1 MPRSTPR
8 VTAAPRLTLCVI
20 ARDEEQMLGGCL
32 ASVRGIVDEIV
43 VVDTGSVDDT
53 ARIARDAG
61 ATVVPFVW
69 ADDFAAARNAAL
81 AAAHGT
87 WILVLDADE
96 RLAPGAGRALEDAI
110 RRNGLDCGLLPLHDA
125 TTLDAL
131 PADVVAGRARRGE
144 PTLLP
149 RLLRRTPDLQWE
161 GVVHESVKRWLTDGD
176 RKAGRVDAAIVHY
189 GAVPEL
195 RAARAKDARNL
206 RLLERRCELEPQSSV
221 ARTYLARELL
231 RAGDAPRATA
241 EAERA
246 WAAYGAEV
254 ARGEHPAGVPLV
266 TLRAHLMLEEDRPD
280 AVLALLDA
288 VEAMPGS
295 ARAHPNLALFRG
307 LANER
312 LGRLD
317 LAVDALEAARAC
329 AGCVYADEIVPGAT
343 SWAADVRLGLVHLA
357 AERPAAARA
366 AFERALASPVD
377 RDARLGLAEGSL
389 LDGRPADTLRAV
401 EPLLG
406 DGADAWILAAAACDA
421 LGLAAER
428 RAFLG
433 RGAALPLGASH
444 RRARLVALR
453 TLDRAAECLA
463 EVGVAAPG
471 AGPAAESPSGTGPS
485 AAGPAVVGLPERVT
499 ALVAMADAHADDGD
513 AAAALGAWIRALRLS
528 PGCGPAWT
536 GIVATLQALGEAAT
550 AAEVGWGARR
560 ILPDDAEVVAT
571 LAHVLMD
578 VDAGE
583 AARMA
588 RRALVLAPA
597 HPVAE
602 AVFAAL
608 GVHGRAAPGV
618 HPDPV
623 IDPLLGDGPLISV
636 IVPTFGRPEPLRNL
650 LDRLSLQDLDPRAFE
665 VIVVDDGSPEPVTD
679 TGPRP
684 FALTLLRQANAG
696 PASARNLALRR
707 ARGRYVLLYNDD
719 TLPEADGVR
728 RHLRAQLAAAEPEA
742 VLGTFDFLPEH
753 LEDPFVALLG
763 ESDLLFGYTT
773 MRAGVRYGWQ
783 QFWTC
788 NLSVPRAAIDAVGGF
803 DARFP
808 HALSEDVE
816 LGYRLEKS
824 LGMGV
829 RYLPDLRAGHD
840 HKLRYSGWLDRQ
852 ERLGHETWRIYT
864 KHRDPALMPGLRP
877 DMADEPFW
885 MAVRA
890 SVEAAAPERDRL
902 AASVGAALRRGLPA
916 KRDERQ
922 KLLVA
927 AREAGLHRYRLGLVE
942 ATAHLPAGTRPRPLP
957 RHERTSVI
965 IPNLNGFPH
974 VRPCLETLRR
984 TTPGPI
990 ELVVVDNGSTDGS
1003 LEWLREQ
1010 PDVRLLEMG
1019 RNLGAPAARNR
1030 GLAVA
1035 SGERVLFCDNDVL
1048 FTPRWHEILVG
1059 HLDAWPDI
1067 GMVGPVSDYVVDAQK
1082 AARVPHADE
1091 SLDAYAAAVHTE
1103 QRGRHAYTSQLIL
1116 FFILARREVVERIG
1130 GIDEVYG
1137 RWGFE
1142 DNDWSL
1148 RARLAGYRLRIA
1160 RDCFIRHLGSRTS
1173 KTANIDYR
1181 SLLLENWEVFKRKWG
1196 LDPALPYGK
1205 LPLEGVLARGFD
1217 PVRDF
1222 VPFR

>member
-1 MPRSTPR
+1 MPRPSRPTSRP
-8 VTAAPRLTLCVI
+8 TAASQVTPRLTLCVI
-20 ARDEEQMLGGCL
+20 ARDEEQMLPGCL

-43 VVDTGSVDDT
+43 VLDTGSVDDT
-53 ARIARDAG
+53 ARIARGAG

-81 AAAHGT
+81 AAAHGS

-96 RLAPGAGRALEDAI
+96 RLAPGAGAAI
-110 RRNGLDCGLLPLHDA
+110 QAVMRRGAIDCGLLPLHDA

-131 PADVVAGRARRGE
+131 PADVLAGRARRGE

-149 RLLRRTPDLQWE
+149 RLLRRTPDLKWE
-161 GVVHESVKRWLTDGD
+161 GVVHESVKGWLT
-176 RKAGRVDAAIVHY
+176 AGKRVVGPVDAAIVHY

-206 RLLERRCELEPQSSV
+206 RLLERRCELEPDSAV

-231 RAGDAPRATA
+231 RAGDVPRAAA

-246 WAAYGAEV
+246 WAAYGEEL
-254 ARGEHPAGVPLV
+254 ARGERPSVVPLV
-266 TLRAHLMLEEDRPD
+266 TLRAHLLLDEDRPTD
-280 AVLALLDA
+280 VLALLDA
-288 VEAMPGS
+288 ARAGS
-295 ARAHPNLALFRG
+295 AHPNLDLFRG
-307 LANER
+307 LALER
-312 LGRLD
+312 LGELD
-317 LAVDALEAARAC
+317 LAVAALEAARARHGE
-329 AGCVYADEIVPGAT
+329 AFADEIVPGAT
-343 SWAADVRLGLVHLA
+343 SWAADVRIGLVHLA
-357 AERPAAARA
+357 AGRPDAAAV
-366 AFERALASPVD
+366 AFTRALTSPLA
-377 RDARLGLAEGSL
+377 RDANLGLAETAL
-389 LDGRPADTLRAV
+389 LAGRPGDTLRAV

-421 LGLAAER
+421 MGLAAER

-433 RGAALPLGASH
+433 RGVALPLGAPH
-444 RRARLVALR
+444 RRARLLALR
-453 TLDRAAECLA
+453 ALDAAAECLTTL
-463 EVGVAAPG
+463 GVPVPG
-471 AGPAAESPSGTGPS
+471 AGPAVEGPS
-485 AAGPAVVGLPERVT
+485 TIATLAERVARFVVT
-499 ALVAMADAHADDGD
+499 ADAHADAGD
-513 AAAALGAWIRALRLS
+513 AAAALADWIRALRLAPS
-528 PGCGPAWT
+528 CGAAWIA
-536 GIVATLQALGEAAT
+536 IVATLQALGEDVT
-550 AAEVGWGARR
+550 AVAVGWAARR
-560 ILPDDAEVVAT
+560 ILPEDAEVVAT
-571 LAHVLMD
+571 LAHVLMA

-588 RRALVLAPA
+588 RRALVLEPG
-597 HPVAE
+597 HSVAE
-602 AVFAAL
+602 GVLDTL
-608 GVHGRAAPGV
+608 GVHAPV
-618 HPDPV
+618 APRVLPDPA
-623 IDPLLGDGPLISV
+623 IDALLAGAPLVTV

-665 VIVVDDGSPEPVTD
+665 VIVVDDGSPTPVTD

-684 FALTLLRQANAG
+684 YALTLLRQANAG
-696 PASARNLALRR
+696 PASARNLALRH
-707 ARGRYVLLYNDD
+707 ARGRYVLIYNDD
-719 TLPEADGVR
+719 TLPEPDGVR
-728 RHLRAQLAAAEPEA
+728 RHLHAQLASTVPEA

-753 LEDPFVALLG
+753 REDPFVALLA

-773 MRAGVRYGWQ
+773 MRAGERYGWQ
-783 QFWTC
+783 HFWTC
-788 NLSVPRAAIDAVGGF
+788 NLSVPRAALVTVGGF
-803 DARFP
+803 DPTFL

-829 RYLPDLRAGHD
+829 RYRPDIRAGHD
-840 HKLRYSGWLDRQ
+840 HKVRYAGWLERQ

-864 KHRDPALMPGLRP
+864 KHKDPALMPGLRTDLP
-877 DMADEPFW
+877 DDTFW
-885 MAVRA
+885 MSVRA
-890 SVEAAAPERDRL
+890 SVEQAAPERERL
-902 AASVGAALRRGLPA
+902 ATSVGAALRRGSPA

-922 KLLVA
+922 KLLAA
-927 AREAGLHRYRLGLVE
+927 ARESGLHRYRLGLVE
-942 ATAHLPAGTRPRPLP
+942 ATAHLPVGTRPRPLP
-957 RHERTSVI
+957 VRATTSVI

-984 TTPGPI
+984 TTTGPI
-990 ELVVVDNGSTDGS
+990 ELVVVDNGSNDGS
-1003 LEWLREQ
+1003 LEWLRTQ

-1048 FTPRWHEILVG
+1048 FTPRWQEILVT

-1067 GMVGPVSDYVVDAQK
+1067 GMVGPVSDYVVDSQK
-1082 AARVPHADE
+1082 AARLPHAAE
-1091 SLDAYAAAVHTE
+1091 ALDDYAAALHTE

-1116 FFILARREVVERIG
+1116 FFILARREVIERIG

-1217 PVRDF
+1217 PARDF
-1222 VPFR
+1222 VAFR